1 MFAKAN
7 PSMKEKLFQI
17 VLSVLAWRQRI
28 AKAGPEKLERAIHY
42 GARIG
47 VLRRP
52 GLCQL
57 AHSRTNRWRKL
68 ECFPPFARRQF
79 FSSGTERRND
89 FILPRLS
96 NCLNAPEVIA
106 PHGARWM
113 FALDRPSEIPPGAI
127 KRKHPAC
134 AMRGERNPLA
144 NCIVAG

>member
-28 AKAGPEKLERAIHY
+28 AEARPEKLERAIHY

-57 AHSRTNRWRKL
+57 AHSRTNRWRKI

-79 FSSGTERRND
+79 VSSGSERRND
-89 FILPRLS
+89 FISARLS
-96 NCLNAPEVIA
+96 NCLNTPEVIA
-106 PHGARWM
+106 TRK
-113 FALDRPSEIPPGAI
+113 DRTGWDFRRPIE
-127 KRKHPAC
+127 RKHPAC

>member
-28 AKAGPEKLERAIHY
+28 AEARPEKLERAIHY

-57 AHSRTNRWRKL
+57 AHSRTNRWRKI

-79 FSSGTERRND
+79 VASGFGSRKAVMSAHLCACLWTPV
-89 FILPRLS
+89 ILVSLGGR
-96 NCLNAPEVIA
+96 
-106 PHGARWM
+106 
-113 FALDRPSEIPPGAI
+113 
-127 KRKHPAC
+127 
-134 AMRGERNPLA
+134 
-144 NCIVAG
+144 